1 MKKHLI
7 YLLFILLA
15 IPLFSSSFDD
25 SVANI
30 LDNGS
35 FMEKDDET
43 VFMSS
48 TYATKDYLSEDDA
61 YSYLTDVAYDF
72 FLIQADWLDLTDE
85 TASDEI
91 SKVVYVAVPYA
102 DGENVYIIYISMEDL
117 LSEYNYD
124 DYYYDYDDEELY
136 YEFAAYIGANAG
148 TTNLSEY

>member
-1 MKKHLI
+1 
-7 YLLFILLA
+7 
-15 IPLFSSSFDD
+15 
-25 SVANI
+25 
-30 LDNGS
+30 
-35 FMEKDDET
+35 MEKDDET